1 MKIIQNEMRAT
12 LVVNAFFQIT
22 NVYYHAT
29 RKQVNIQNSFQSND
43 NFKMIYIKIKSYA
56 SYIFAALYLYLKE
69 QFWNKK
75 NVFCVLDNQILEL
88 QNLNSQIILSNLSH
102 KHETRNTFYLVTWKG
117 NTLWQ
122 WNTFYLVT
130 WKGNTLWQW
139 NTFYLITWKGNTLW
153 QWNTFYLVTWKG
165 NTPWQWNVA
174 NLCNIAQEN
183 FLSKNSSSRTVFLF
197 HWTLCKKESVKVCML
212 TYWHILMVLLFHIH
226 FISYQF
232 VSKISFS
239 NKDCA

>member
-1 MKIIQNEMRAT
+1 MKQEIHFTSLRGKET
-12 LVVNAFFQIT
+12 LWQ
-22 NVYYHAT
+22 
-29 RKQVNIQNSFQSND
+29 
-43 NFKMIYIKIKSYA
+43 
-56 SYIFAALYLYLKE
+56 
-69 QFWNKK
+69 W
-75 NVFCVLDNQILEL
+75 
-88 QNLNSQIILSNLSH
+88 
-102 KHETRNTFYLVTWKG
+102 NTFYLVTWKG

-183 FLSKNSSSRTVFLF
+183 FLSKNSTRNVAWKLVPERFFFFTQL
-197 HWTLCKKESVKVCML
+197 SVKRNLWKSAC
-212 TYWHILMVLLFHIH
+212 WHIDIFWWFCC
-226 FISYQF
+226 FISISYHINLFQKF
-232 VSKISFS
+232 HFQTKINTKRTSFR
-239 NKDCA
+239 ATFM